1 MIKISSEFHVSIK
14 RKFNHMKRVTVVMA
28 LSALFALFGC
38 DKGDDGLKTKFG
50 IFTVKDAE
58 TVSMNGT
65 IDKNSHKD
73 FTDLL
78 SQYPS
83 IKRVEIQECEGA
95 SDTESS
101 RRLSLLV
108 HSNKINTHILD
119 NGSVA
124 VEGTDFFL
132 AGIKRTMGKNAK
144 LGVQCW
150 SIESHGELKPATSFN
165 LNHANHK
172 PYMNYYIQVGFTAQE
187 AKGFYLFTINA
198 ANYKEI
204 HWMTN
209 KEIEQYD
216 ILN

>member
-1 MIKISSEFHVSIK
+1 
-14 RKFNHMKRVTVVMA
+14 MA
-28 LSALFALFGC
+28 MSALCALLGC
-38 DKGDDGLKTKFG
+38 DKGDDGLRTKFG
-50 IFTVKDAE
+50 IFSVKDSE

-65 IDKNSHKD
+65 IDKNSYRD
-73 FTDLL
+73 FSDLL
-78 SQYPS
+78 KQYPS
-83 IKRVEIQECEGA
+83 VKRVEIQECQGA
-95 SDTESS
+95 NDIESS
-101 RRLSLLV
+101 RRLSLLI
-108 HSNKINTHILD
+108 NNKKINTHILD

-132 AGIKRTMGKNAK
+132 AGNKRSTGTNAK
-144 LGVQCW
+144 LGVKCW
-150 SIESHGELKPATSFN
+150 SVESHGETKPATDFN

-172 PYMNYYIQVGFTAQE
+172 PYMNYYVQIGFTRQE